1 MQNNMKWR
9 ILLNPINIVKKIS
22 DIIVKRKIK
31 VEWLGKKDCSSTI
44 DLHFEE
50 VIYIIM
56 QMSII
61 EELYENIKKKN
72 TFTKSVFYAWEQS
85 KFILK

>member
-1 MQNNMKWR
+1 MQRR
-9 ILLNPINIVKKIS
+9 ILINPINIVKKIS

-31 VEWLGKKDCSSTI
+31 VEWVGKKDCSSTI

-56 QMSII
+56 QMSIFMP
-61 EELYENIKKKN
+61 KN
-72 TFTKSVFYAWEQS
+72 NFKRLPVS
-85 KFILK
+85 KR